1 MMNMNRDEIKMLED
15 YGVHRLYEGDRL
27 LKEEAFEQAGEA
39 YREALSIRQ
48 RLFQAQA
55 LEPLRS
61 VEACMGKLVD
71 AALTRGDRKTA
82 VEWIRKM
89 TPLKVCGALCSE
101 KTDAW
106 REAAKACVRQAIYE
120 EDGWT
125 SYRLYQQ
132 ALAYHEEVPEEE
144 RTRKDSIRTMEILGE
159 LCLLALRLDER
170 GDYCAYFDQWQEILL
185 EECDI

>member
-1 MMNMNRDEIKMLED
+1 MKNYTPAELRVVDD
-15 YGVHRLYEGDRL
+15 YADYRLHEGDRL
-27 LKEEAFEQAGEA
+27 LKEEAFEQADEA
-39 YREALSIRQ
+39 YQEALALCR

-101 KTDAW
+101 EPDAW

-125 SYRLYQQ
+125 TYRLYQQ

-170 GDYCAYFDQWQEILL
+170 EDYCAYFDQWQEILL